1 MKEVFGPVYANV
13 YDLIYHDKDYI
24 TECELIERIFKTY
37 GNGTIRSVLDLGCGT
52 GNHAI
57 PLAKR
62 GYEIVGVDFSA
73 EMLSHARRKA
83 AAVFGDKGPVFRRGD
98 IRYIDL
104 QRQFDAVLMMFAVLS
119 YQIENADVL
128 STLKTA
134 RHHLYQ
140 GGLLIFDVWYG
151 PAVLHQRPSQRVKVI
166 PTPEGKI
173 LRVASGELDSRRHIC
188 TVNYHL
194 WQLEG
199 EKVVA
204 EAEESHTMRYFFPL
218 ELDLFLECSGFTP
231 IRLGAFPEFDRD
243 PDETTWN
250 VLEVARAA

>member
-173 LRVASGELDSRRHIC
+173 LRVASGELNSRRHIC